1 MTCTKCGNTAA
12 FKVEFDYVSHRHYMR
27 HMGFPLCEH
36 IGNVSDG
43 ALLRE
48 ATPEEISGRE
58 EWWQQQLS
66 EMVGEWRANNWRKAE
81 ADLPK
86 ALEILS
92 ETPSLQ
98 AWVIGTNKRNGPT
111 NRKAL
116 RRLCLDVTYAS
127 ASYVPDELEKLI
139 WKSFGR

>member
-1 MTCTKCGNTAA
+1 MTCTECGNTAK
-12 FKVEFDYVSHRHYMR
+12 FKVEFDPTARRHYVR

-43 ALLRE
+43 SLLRD
-48 ATPEEISGRE
+48 ATHEEITERE
-58 EWWQQQLS
+58 QWWQQQLE
-66 EMVGEWRANNWRKAE
+66 EMAEEWRANNWRKAA
-81 ADLPK
+81 ADLPM
-86 ALEILS
+86 ALEKLA

-98 AWVIGTNKRNGPT
+98 AWVIGTNLRNGPS

-116 RRLCLDVTYAS
+116 RRLCLDVIAES
-127 ASYVPDELEKLI
+127 GSYVPDELEKLI